1 MVNIEILLGLKL
13 AVNKKRPLKSRVIT
27 FTGSRLG
34 KGEPG
39 TGVRIPVTSFRVKT
53 ATLLGLA
60 GLAENTNGCW
70 SCARVVMEQM
80 DRPISNAK
88 ARSQS
93 KYPKSPTWGAA
104 SGRGGNTIF
113 VAMSLPWPEVMRP
126 FVSSDTATPTILY
139 YSH

>member
-13 AVNKKRPLKSRVIT
+13 AVNKNRPLKSRVIT

-39 TGVRIPVTSFRVKT
+39 TGVRIPVTSFREKT

-70 SCARVVMEQM
+70 SCARAEMEQM
-80 DRPISNAK
+80 ARPISNAK

-93 KYPKSPTWGAA
+93 KYPKSPTRGAA
-104 SGRGGNTIF
+104 SRRGWNTIF
-113 VAMSLPWPEVMRP
+113 VAMGLPWP
-126 FVSSDTATPTILY
+126 
-139 YSH
+139 

>member
-13 AVNKKRPLKSRVIT
+13 GVSKERALKSRVMR
-27 FTGSRLG
+27 FTGSRIG

-70 SCARVVMEQM
+70 SCACVVMEQT

-113 VAMSLPWPEVMRP
+113 VAMSLPWPEVMRR
-126 FVSSDTATPTILY
+126 FVSSERETTTILY
-139 YSH
+139 